1 MALWTVSDRRS
12 FDVLG
17 KPVSARAATGVIVAD
32 NDMVIRG
39 ILRSILIG
47 VGQDVHLAASGEEA
61 VAIASRMQA
70 RLILLDLD
78 MPKLS
83 GPLAC
88 ERLRAMAGYAST
100 PIVILTAYDGED
112 ARREAARAGATLF
125 LVKPFQP
132 TELLASLS
140 PYLDIDTGMRQA
152 MTRAALR
159 TRQFAAS
166 DPEPPPQQPGF
177 QNRQQSTCATSGKR

>member
-1 MALWTVSDRRS
+1 MALWAVSDRRS

-70 RLILLDLD
+70 KLVLLDVD
-78 MPKLS
+78 MPKL
-83 GPLAC
+83 GGLLAC
-88 ERLRAMAGYAST
+88 QRLRGMAGYAGT
-100 PIVILTAYDGED
+100 PIVILTAYGGED
-112 ARREAARAGATLF
+112 AQREATRAGATMF

-132 TELLASLS
+132 AELLASLS
-140 PYLDIDTGMRQA
+140 PYLDIDPGTRQA
-152 MTRAALR
+152 MARAAWR
-159 TRQFAAS
+159 TRQFAGS
-166 DPEPPPQQPGF
+166 DPKPAAEQPGF
-177 QNRQQSTCATSGKR
+177 QHR